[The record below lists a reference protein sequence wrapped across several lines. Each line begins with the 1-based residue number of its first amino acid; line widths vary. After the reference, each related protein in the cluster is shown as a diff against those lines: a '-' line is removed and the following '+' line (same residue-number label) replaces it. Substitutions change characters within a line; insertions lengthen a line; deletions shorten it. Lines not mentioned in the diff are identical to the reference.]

1 MENLSPFTTRLQQLS
16 ILSDSVL
23 HRAARDP
30 ARLGVLSGSRL
41 GRLGDSANPARRR
54 PRAPAAR
61 SPRLETRPRSRPA
74 ASRLPRATAAR
85 AGAPPAV
92 AGGSALPAC
101 RKRPHPTRLGF
112 GYSESMVEA
121 PTPPRLL
128 PARPCRRNAAEAVE
142 APTPPRLLA
151 SGDLSRPKD
160 LLQQLLRYHHESCQA
175 TRGHRPSRIL
185 DCDTSLF
192 PARPAGPAR
201 KARDGASTPQS
212 RQCATPRFRVAGDF
226 EPSTALGQSS
236 GADLT

>member
-1 MENLSPFTTRLQQLS
+1 MDVRMGNGDVSGHLSGRTPGLGELDAVENLSPFTTRLQQLS

-92 AGGSALPAC
+92 AGDSALPAC
-101 RKRPHPTRLGF
+101 RNRPHPKRLGF
-112 GYSESMVEA
+112 GYAESI
-121 PTPPRLL
+121 
-128 PARPCRRNAAEAVE
+128 AEAS
-142 APTPPRLLA
+142 TPPRLLA
-151 SGDLSRPKD
+151 SGALSRP
-160 LLQQLLRYHHESCQA
+160 LA
-175 TRGHRPSRIL
+175 TASSLPS
-185 DCDTSLF
+185 
-192 PARPAGPAR
+192 
-201 KARDGASTPQS
+201 
-212 RQCATPRFRVAGDF
+212 
-226 EPSTALGQSS
+226 
-236 GADLT
+236 